1 MDFDAESS
9 STEAAAAS
17 RTVNEAA
24 VGVPQNVADNAA
36 ARDEEAE
43 KEGELHNK
51 SDVSTSTKPIWDQL
65 LREGLREGFYFIFL
79 NLSSYPSITWEF
91 YLPFSNISRLMDT
104 LYSIG

>member
-51 SDVSTSTKPIWDQL
+51 SDVSTSTKSIWDQL

-79 NLSSYPSITWEF
+79 NLSCYPSITWEF
-91 YLPFSNISRLMDT
+91 DLAFSNISMLMDT